1 MKNNIILFIII
12 VVLFITMDVNGQCAM
27 CKAVVETN
35 LESGDTKGLGL
46 NNGILYLMAIPYI
59 AALVFAIL
67 YYIQNKKSN
76 PSLLNNWSK
85 QLNITANY

>member
-1 MKNNIILFIII
+1 MKNKTILLITLAA
-12 VVLFITMDVNGQCAM
+12 LFITPDVDGQCAM

-46 NNGILYLMAIPYI
+46 NNGILYLMAIPYL

-67 YYIQNKKSN
+67 YYIQNKKTN
-76 PSLLNNWSK
+76 PSVFNNWSK
-85 QLNITANY
+85 QLNITVNY

>member
-1 MKNNIILFIII
+1 MKNKIILFIII
-12 VVLFITMDVNGQCAM
+12 VVLSITIDINAQCAM

-35 LESGDTKGLGL
+35 LESGDTKGVGL

-59 AALVFAIL
+59 AALVFAIF

-76 PSLLNNWSK
+76 PSLLNN
-85 QLNITANY
+85 

>member
-12 VVLFITMDVNGQCAM
+12 AVLSITIDVNAQCAM

-35 LESGDTKGLGL
+35 LESGDTKGMGL

-59 AALVFAIL
+59 AAIVFAIL
-67 YYIQNKKSN
+67 YYNQNKKSQS
-76 PSLLNNWSK
+76 SLFNN
-85 QLNITANY
+85 

>member
-1 MKNNIILFIII
+1 MKNKIILLSTIA
-12 VVLFITMDVNGQCAM
+12 VLFLTIDVNAQCAM

-59 AALVFAIL
+59 AALVFAIF

-76 PSLLNNWSK
+76 PSLLNN
-85 QLNITANY
+85 

>member
-1 MKNNIILFIII
+1 MKNKIILLISITLL
-12 VVLFITMDVNGQCAM
+12 LFTIDVNAQCAM

-59 AALVFAIL
+59 AALVFGIL

-76 PSLLNNWSK
+76 PSLLNN
-85 QLNITANY
+85 

>member
-1 MKNNIILFIII
+1 MKNKIILLIIA
-12 VVLFITMDVNGQCAM
+12 VLFITIDVNAQCAM

-46 NNGILYLMAIPYI
+46 NSGILHLMAIPYI
-59 AALVFAIL
+59 AVLVFGIL

-76 PSLLNNWSK
+76 PSLLNN
-85 QLNITANY
+85 

>member
-12 VVLFITMDVNGQCAM
+12 AVLFTTIDVNAQCAM

-46 NNGILYLMAIPYI
+46 NSGILYLMAIPYI
-59 AALVFAIL
+59 AALVFGIL

-76 PSLLNNWSK
+76 PSLLNN
-85 QLNITANY
+85 

>member
-12 VVLFITMDVNGQCAM
+12 AVLFITIDVNAQCAM

-35 LESGDTKGLGL
+35 LESGDTKGMGL

-59 AALVFAIL
+59 AAIVFAIL
-67 YYIQNKKSN
+67 YYNQNKKSQS
-76 PSLLNNWSK
+76 SLFNN
-85 QLNITANY
+85 

>member
-12 VVLFITMDVNGQCAM
+12 IVLFITMDINAQCAM

-59 AALVFAIL
+59 AALVFGIL
-67 YYIQNKKSN
+67 YYIQKKKIK
-76 PSLLNNWSK
+76 SLIS
-85 QLNITANY
+85 

>member
-12 VVLFITMDVNGQCAM
+12 AVLFITIDVNAQCAM

-35 LESGDTKGLGL
+35 LETGDTKGMGL

-59 AALVFAIL
+59 AAIVFAIL
-67 YYIQNKKSN
+67 YYNQNKKSQS
-76 PSLLNNWSK
+76 SLFNNWSK
-85 QLNITANY
+85 KLNITANY

>member
-12 VVLFITMDVNGQCAM
+12 AVLFITIDVNAQCAM

-59 AALVFAIL
+59 AALVFGIL

-76 PSLLNNWSK
+76 PSLLNN
-85 QLNITANY
+85 

>member
-1 MKNNIILFIII
+1 MKNKIILFSTIA
-12 VVLFITMDVNGQCAM
+12 VLFLTIDINAQCAM

-35 LESGDTKGLGL
+35 LESGDTKGMGL

-59 AALVFAIL
+59 AAIVFAVL
-67 YYIQNKKSN
+67 YYIQNKRSKS
-76 PSLLNNWSK
+76 SLFNNWFQ

>member
-1 MKNNIILFIII
+1 MKNKIILFSTIA
-12 VVLFITMDVNGQCAM
+12 VLFVTIDVNAQCAM

-35 LESGDTKGLGL
+35 LESGDTKGMGL

-59 AALVFAIL
+59 AAIVFAVL
-67 YYIQNKKSN
+67 YYNQNKRSKS
-76 PSLLNNWSK
+76 SLFNNWFQ

>member
-1 MKNNIILFIII
+1 MKNKIILFVTIIL
-12 VVLFITMDVNGQCAM
+12 LFVMVDVNAQCAM

-35 LESGDTKGLGL
+35 LESGDTKGMGL

-59 AALVFAIL
+59 AAIVFSIL

-76 PSLLNNWSK
+76 PSLHNNWSK
-85 QLNITANY
+85 ELNITANY

>member
-1 MKNNIILFIII
+1 MIFLID
-12 VVLFITMDVNGQCAM
+12 TYSQCAM

-76 PSLLNNWSK
+76 PSLLNN
-85 QLNITANY
+85 